1 MENNNVIE
9 VRDVY
14 KYFKIYEDKSNQLR
28 QRIIHFNRN
37 KYTKREVL
45 NGISFDVK
53 KGETLALIGKNGC
66 GKSTTLKML
75 TGILRP
81 NAGTIEKKGRVYSLI
96 ELGAGFHPDMT
107 GRENI
112 YINASIYGV
121 SEAEVDEKM
130 DDIIMFSELEDVI
143 DTPVRTYSSGMYMRL
158 AFAVAINIEAD
169 ILLVDEILAVGD
181 SAFQEKCLNRLKQL
195 KDEGVTIVIVSH
207 SLSQVEQICDRA
219 IWIRDGEVFQDG
231 PARAVCKAYLESAN
245 ESRKERA
252 EKEYKHQLELEEKRK
267 EEEEQKL
274 KEEEKQKKE
283 EERKKEEQRKLNM
296 TCHEICSQC
305 GPDARREGNG
315 KARFTNIEL
324 KNAAGELTTRF
335 VQEDCLYIKMEYELK
350 NEDDKVIFAIN
361 ITRDDW
367 IYCYGSYSGDETKEA
382 ISVSKEGTIEFCIPK
397 LMLGEGNYM
406 LDLIIQDNNK
416 EKMDCVHGIIDFSVK
431 AKIDNQNGI
440 VAMPHSWNVN
450 GVDLKNRY
458 QMNQW

>member
-1 MENNNVIE
+1 MDANNVIE

-14 KYFKIYEDKSNQLR
+14 KYFKIYEDKGNQLR
-28 QRIIHFNRN
+28 QKIIHFNRN

-45 NGISFDVK
+45 KGISFDVK

-81 NAGTIEKKGRVYSLI
+81 NEGTIEKKGRVYSLI

-121 SEAEVDEKM
+121 SAKEVDEKL

-207 SLSQVEQICDRA
+207 SLNQVEQICDRA

-231 PARAVCKAYLESAN
+231 PARAICKAYLESAN

-267 EEEEQKL
+267 KEEEQKKKEEEKKL
-274 KEEEKQKKE
+274 KEEERKKRE

-296 TCHEICSQC
+296 TCHEICKQC
-305 GPDARREGNG
+305 GPDARREINTC
-315 KARFTNIEL
+315 K
-324 KNAAGELTTRF
+324 
-335 VQEDCLYIKMEYELK
+335 Q
-350 NEDDKVIFAIN
+350 VIFTKVELVDINNNLTNKLEANDVVTVKMNYKAEKIDEKIGFVVN
-361 ITRDDW
+361 ITRNDW
-367 IYCYGSYSGDETKEA
+367 VYCYGVTTFKEYGYTA
-382 ISVSKEGTIEFCIPK
+382 AKKNGEIVLTINS
-397 LMLGEGNYM
+397 MNLGEGQYNI
-406 LDLIIQDNNK
+406 DVRIVDENGEQQDVLYNILGFNVDATK
-416 EKMDCVHGIIDFSVK
+416 
-431 AKIDNQNGI
+431 DNSNGI
-440 VAMPHSWNVN
+440 VIMPHKWNI
-450 GVDLKNRY
+450 
-458 QMNQW
+458 Q